1 MTNDQLSDN
10 QKLPG
15 GPDTDTTTN
24 LRLTLT
30 YDMTIYD
37 TTHGHDMTLTLS
49 HDPRLANIND
59 K

>member
-15 GPDTDTTTN
+15 GPDTDTRTY
-24 LRLTLT
+24 LRLTVT
-30 YDMTIYD
+30 YDDRYD
-37 TTHGHDMTLTLS
+37 TTHDMTLTLS